1 VNATPSNYPEEVD
14 TERLHLRRLQAADRD
29 QMATVWADPDVW
41 QSLRPGEPRDP
52 EAAAAETVERH
63 RRHWDEYGFGLW
75 VAIERSTGELA
86 GWIGASHPTF
96 VPELADEIEIGWTL
110 RRSSWGRGLATE
122 AARVAAEAATTEL
135 APDRL
140 VSLILPTNTRSIA
153 VAERLGMH
161 PSETV
166 LHRDLGLDL
175 RVYELSSSSSASP
188 QSVSSR

>member
-1 VNATPSNYPEEVD
+1 VAAAANNYPETVD

-29 QMATVWADPDVW
+29 QMAAVWADPDVW
-41 QSLRPGEPRDP
+41 QALRPGQSEDP
-52 EAAAAETVERH
+52 QAAAADTVERH
-63 RRHWDEYGFGLW
+63 TRHWEQHGFGLW
-75 VAIERSTGELA
+75 AVIEAGGGALI

-96 VPELADEIEIGWTL
+96 VPELADEVEIGWTL

-122 AARVAAEAATTEL
+122 AARAAAGAATTHL

-140 VSLILPTNTRSIA
+140 ISLILPTNTRSIA

-161 PSETV
+161 PAETAV
-166 LHRDLGLDL
+166 HREAGLEL

-188 QSVSSR
+188 HSVSSR

>member
-1 VNATPSNYPEEVD
+1 VGAEANNYPDTVD
-14 TERLHLRRLQAADRD
+14 TERLHLRRLQASDRD

-41 QSLRPGEPRDP
+41 ESLRPGQPHDP
-52 EAAAAETVERH
+52 AAAAAETLERH
-63 RRHWDEYGFGLW
+63 LRHWDEHGFGLW
-75 VAIERSTGELA
+75 VAVDRSTGELA

-122 AARVAAEAATTEL
+122 AARAAAEAATTHL
-135 APDRL
+135 SPARL
-140 VSLILPTNTRSIA
+140 ISLILPTNTRSIG

-161 PSETV
+161 PAETAF
-166 LHRDLGLDL
+166 HRDAGLEL